1 MGANLSANELMSELV
16 YPELSYQLMGALF
29 RVHNKLGSSYQEKYY
44 QRAIEQEL
52 LSCQIPFERE
62 KEIKL
67 IYGDKGIGKYFLDFV
82 VDGKIA
88 LEVKAVPFLRRE
100 YLNQVLAYLDAVRL
114 KLGIVVNFHT
124 QRLTYKRLVNP
135 HVKLL

>member
-1 MGANLSANELMSELV
+1 MV

-52 LSCQIPFERE
+52 INRHIPFERE

-67 IYGDKGIGKYFLDFV
+67 VYGDKGIGKYFLNFI
-82 VDGKIA
+82 VDRKIA

-100 YLNQVLAYLDAVRL
+100 YLNQVLAYLDAAKL